1 MSGVRIAGDTE
12 GEHNVLGK
20 GGGYV
25 VTGSDSLHDA
35 RWKVRQSDLL
45 QFKRKGIQKF
55 KRN

>member
-45 QFKRKGIQKF
+45 
-55 KRN
+55 